1 MTDLNTQYDYNKE
14 VNSIAEDLVNDAMF
28 TAKDENEDME
38 FDELKEIAEELIN
51 DTELHQTIDSH
62 QWIIY
67 TAYALPVIQYSP
79 NDDYLIDN
87 FGNEEAS
94 FILANSGLNALH
106 TAIAFWC
113 MYADVQEQ
121 LEQAFDDYESSL
133 EVDKCT
139 H

>member
-1 MTDLNTQYDYNKE
+1 MNDLNTQYDYNTE
-14 VNSIAEDLVNDAMF
+14 INSIAEDLVNDAMF

-87 FGNEEAS
+87 FGNEEAG

-106 TAIAFWC
+106 TATAFWC

-121 LEQAFDDYESSL
+121 LEQAFDDYE
-133 EVDKCT
+133 DK
-139 H
+139 